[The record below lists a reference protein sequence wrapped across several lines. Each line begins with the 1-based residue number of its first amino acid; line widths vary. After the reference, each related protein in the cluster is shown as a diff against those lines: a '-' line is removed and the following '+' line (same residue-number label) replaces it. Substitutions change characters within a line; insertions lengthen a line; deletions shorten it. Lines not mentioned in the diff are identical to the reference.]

1 MTRQKKAPKF
11 ASELQRLLKERGFS
25 QKNVADKSNLSLT
38 TINRIVKDGYGD
50 INNVATI
57 LNALDLPHNV
67 KFNHLVAREA
77 ELAAG
82 AASEILSHGLHL
94 YRSIKEYLVEFC
106 PVPLERAYAAAFY
119 GISYKEILTLAEEC
133 GIKDLQNPGNTW
145 DILKFAAAF
154 EKKFGK
160 EAYSAI
166 LSKQISQN
174 FPPVLQMDF
183 TKVDPASKYV
193 KVRSG
198 DGKVIFDVP
207 HVVLA
212 SYNFRT
218 SGELEAH
225 KHKGGIEFAYSLE
238 GKFRLIYENKP
249 YPTLMTPDGPIF
261 IYDGT
266 RQHCIQLANGAPGR
280 LIIIR
285 FYPDKK
291 RLRGE
296 SKNNEVQL

>member
-1 MTRQKKAPKF
+1 MARQKKSPKF
-11 ASELQRLLKERGFS
+11 ASKLQRLLKERGLS
-25 QKNVADKSNLSLT
+25 QKNIADKSNLSLT

-50 INNVATI
+50 INNAATI
-57 LNALDLPHNV
+57 LNTLDLPHNI
-67 KFNHLVAREA
+67 KFNLLVAREA
-77 ELAAG
+77 ELAPG

-94 YRSIKEYLVEFC
+94 YRTIKEYLIEFC

-119 GISYKEILTLAEEC
+119 GISYKDILTLAEEC
-133 GIKDLQNPGNTW
+133 GIKNLQNPSDTW
-145 DILKFAAAF
+145 SIMKFATAF
-154 EKKFGK
+154 EEKFGK

-166 LSKQISQN
+166 LAKQTPGN

-183 TKVDPASKYV
+183 SKVDPASKYV
-193 KVRSG
+193 KVRNG
-198 DGKVIFDVP
+198 NGKIIFDVP

-212 SYNFRT
+212 YYNFKT

-225 KHKGGIEFAYSLE
+225 KHRGGIEFAYSLE
-238 GKFRLIYENKP
+238 GKFRLIYEDKQ
-249 YPTLMTPDGPIF
+249 YPKLMTPDGPIF

-266 RQHCIQLANGAPGR
+266 RHHCIQLANGDAGR
-280 LIIIR
+280 LVIIR

-296 SKNNEVQL
+296 SKDNRVQL